1 MYKKKISKLKRNISR
16 KKPRN
21 SVKKYTKSS
30 SSRSVRSRKSK
41 LALKKIWFP
50 SVLKGKIDNSLY
62 PFWFNKIPFPRVSDE
77 NLIED
82 ETWKPHLKL
91 ASKLYKDKSYLP
103 KATVLFHG
111 SGILNPIAN
120 LRKTKTPFFFGLD
133 AFIAIWY
140 ISEFA
145 QKHTSNFERLLTG
158 LDSSRQS
165 QESEIENL
173 KKFDRSIWK
182 ASELEKMK
190 KNYTSRLRKI
200 IEEENHFISSIKLD
214 GFDDNFSELLYDLK
228 SHNRRY
234 YFLNIYETKENIE
247 YQYLDRS
254 IRYQNPLDEEQCS
267 SGACMHPQFGYHLH
281 ELKTPVELSIEFTI
295 PANQIGNKLKL
306 IGVYLID
313 VFKLNENKD
322 KNFNNFKAI
331 ESIVLKSDGN
341 SNNDE
346 RG

>member
-1 MYKKKISKLKRNISR
+1 MNSSKKKLKRNISR

-21 SVKKYTKSS
+21 SVSQSTKSS
-30 SSRSVRSRKSK
+30 SSRSVRSRTSK
-41 LALKKIWFP
+41 ALKKKRISR
-50 SVLKGKIDNSLY
+50 SVLNDKIDNSLY

-77 NLIED
+77 NLIKE
-82 ETWKPHLKL
+82 ENWKPHLEL
-91 ASKLYKDKSYLP
+91 ASKLYKDKSCLP
-103 KATVLFHG
+103 KGTVLFHG

-145 QKHTSNFERLLTG
+145 QKHTSNFEKLLTG
-158 LDSSRQS
+158 LDSSRQH
-165 QESEIENL
+165 QEAEIENV
-173 KKFDRSIWK
+173 KNFDRSVWEV
-182 ASELEKMK
+182 SELDQLTQ
-190 KNYTSRLRKI
+190 NYTSKLREI
-200 IEEENHFISSIKLD
+200 IEEENDFISSINLD
-214 GFDDNFSELLYDLK
+214 GFDDNFSELLSDLQ

-254 IRYQNPLDEEQCS
+254 IIDQNPLDEKKCS

-281 ELKTPVELSIEFTI
+281 ELNPPVELSIEFTI
-295 PANQIGNKLKL
+295 PANKIGKKLKL

-322 KNFNNFKAI
+322 KDFNKFKAI
-331 ESIVLKSDGN
+331 ESIVLKSDGIDG
-341 SNNDE
+341 DE
-346 RG
+346 I